1 MFPDMFLRDRKERRR
16 GGDLLGDGTPPR
28 SLAVPAHP
36 TMAPDEG
43 GHGAAAA

>member
-1 MFPDMFLRDRKERRR
+1 MFPDMFLRDRKERRC
-16 GGDLLGDGTPPR
+16 GGDLPGGGTPPR

-36 TMAPDEG
+36 TTAPDEG